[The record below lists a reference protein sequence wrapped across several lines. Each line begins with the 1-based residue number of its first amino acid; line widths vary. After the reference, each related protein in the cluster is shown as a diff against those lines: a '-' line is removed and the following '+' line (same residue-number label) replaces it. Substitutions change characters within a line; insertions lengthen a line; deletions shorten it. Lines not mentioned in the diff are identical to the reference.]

1 MWPNTMKR
9 VALRIWEKW
18 EKGKS
23 KNKIVFFSTRDV
35 FCQNINADWHTFFL
49 EAIAFPLF

>member
-1 MWPNTMKR
+1 MWPNTMKW

-23 KNKIVFFSTRDV
+23 SIHDV
-35 FCQNINADWHTFFL
+35 PVYIL
-49 EAIAFPLF
+49 SK